1 VVYGAA
7 TLIFFFLLLSL
18 ALVSQQGL
26 PFASRTTVKAAF
38 NDVGSMRTGDD
49 VRIANVRV
57 GYVSNLELIDNPDAQ
72 GGQGGQAKVALATLK
87 LDNDRPVYK
96 NAETLTASVAS
107 RSGLGQKFVDLNPGD
122 PSAGLLPADFVIPPA
137 KTESA
142 QELSDVLRVLD
153 LPTRQAIGS
162 VVRNVGG
169 GLAGHGQDLHAA
181 SNAFPDV
188 LPDLGNVSL
197 ALANNNG
204 RDFASL
210 LKSSNELATSF
221 KGRQEQIGQLLGKL
235 DKTFAGLNADN
246 GKALAA
252 TLQTAPDSLRA
263 ARGALV
269 SLDGPLKDTGD
280 ATRQLRPGGQALGR
294 STPDVRGFLRES
306 PQPLRKV
313 PGVSDDAQP
322 AFEDLGGAFDRTQ
335 PFSPMLVRAFGRG
348 APLAQRA
355 APYVPGALMFFTNVS
370 GALQQGNDNYHWLN
384 FYAVLDAGENLTD
397 ALGGVV
403 KNPLQ
408 ARDGNP
414 EPGQTPHQQRGLP
427 MLSGNNGLPSLPGMN
442 KGTGK

>member
-57 GYVSNLELIDNPDAQ
+57 GYVSDIVLVDNPDASATN
-72 GGQGGQAKVALATLK
+72 GAQAKVALATLK

-96 NAETLTASVAS
+96 NAQALSASIAS

-122 PSAGLLPADFVIPPA
+122 PAAGLLPADDVIPPA
-137 KTESA
+137 KTQSA

-162 VVRNVGG
+162 LVRNVGG

-181 SNAFPDV
+181 ANAFPDV

-210 LKSSNELATSF
+210 LNSANELSVSF
-221 KGRQEQIGQLLGKL
+221 RGRQEQIGQLLGKL
-235 DKTFAGLNADN
+235 DKTFAGFNADN

-252 TLQTAPDSLRA
+252 TLHTAPDALRA
-263 ARGALV
+263 ARGALT
-269 SLDGPLKDTGD
+269 SLDAPLMDTGV
-280 ATRQLRPGGQALGR
+280 ATKMLRPGGQSLGR
-294 STPDVRGFLRES
+294 ATPDVRGFLRES
-306 PQPLRKV
+306 RSPLDKV
-313 PGVSDDAQP
+313 PGVSDEGQP
-322 AFEDLGGAFDRTQ
+322 AFEHLGDAFNRTQ

-348 APLAQRA
+348 GPLAQQL
-355 APYVPGALMFFTNVS
+355 APYVPGSLLFFINAS

-384 FYAVLDAGENLTD
+384 FDPVVDAGEDLTD
-397 ALGGVV
+397 AIGGVV

-414 EPGQTPHQQRGLP
+414 EPGETPHQRRGLP
-427 MLSGNNGLPSLPGMN
+427 IPSGSGLSLPGLS
-442 KGTGK
+442 KGTG

>member
-7 TLIFFFLLLSL
+7 VLIFFFCLLSL

-26 PFASRTTVKAAF
+26 PFASRTTVKAEF

-57 GYVSNLELIDNPDAQ
+57 GYVSDIVLVDNPDAQ
-72 GGQGGQAKVALATLK
+72 GGKGGQAKVALATLK

-96 NAETLTASVAS
+96 NAQTLAAQVAS

-122 PSAGLLPADFVIPPA
+122 PAAGLLPADYVIPPA
-137 KTESA
+137 RTESA

-162 VVRNVGG
+162 VVRNIGG

-181 SNAFPDV
+181 ANAFPDV

-210 LKSSNELATSF
+210 LNSANELSVSF
-221 KGRQEQIGQLLGKL
+221 RGRQDQIGQLLGKL

-252 TLQTAPDSLRA
+252 TLHTAPDSLRA
-263 ARGALV
+263 ARGALT
-269 SLDGPLKDTGD
+269 SLDAPLMDTGA
-280 ATRQLRPGGQALGR
+280 ATKELRPGGQALGR

-306 PQPLRKV
+306 RTPLDKV
-313 PGVSDDAQP
+313 PGVSDDGQP
-322 AFEDLGGAFDRTQ
+322 AFDHLGDAFDRTK

-355 APYVPGALMFFTNVS
+355 APYVPGALMFFTNAA

-384 FYAVLDAGENLTD
+384 FHAVLDAGENLTD

-408 ARDGNP
+408 ARDANP
-414 EPGQTPHQQRGLP
+414 EPGQAPHQQRGLP
-427 MLSGNNGLPSLPGMN
+427 IPSGDSLPLPMNGIN